1 MSKKAWV
8 ISILVVVAVMA
19 GVGVKMKRGKQES
32 VLAVKKGKIID
43 AVYGIGTVTAKNTY
57 ALKLGVTSRIQTI
70 HVQEGDEVKA
80 GQPLV
85 TLEGLTQFRAPFAGT
100 VTSIPFKVGESV
112 FPQTTIIAVTNLKDL
127 YIVVSLEQLGAL
139 RVKKGQPVRVNFE
152 SLRDQ
157 TVDGVVRTIFSS
169 DTQFIVHVDIKKL
182 PEQVMPGM
190 TADVAIEVQS
200 FNDQILVP
208 ATAVTANKVIRIRG
222 GNKEPVEIKVGAID
236 GEWAQVVSGDIKES
250 DQVAVGGKK

>member
-1 MSKKAWV
+1 MSKKKW
-8 ISILVVVAVMA
+8 ILVGIVVTAVV
-19 GVGVKMKRGKQES
+19 VGIGMKMKGSKATS
-32 VLAVKKGKIID
+32 LLAVKKGKIID

-57 ALKLGVTSRIQTI
+57 ALKLGVTSRIQSI
-70 HVQEGDEVKA
+70 HVLEGDEVKA

-169 DTQFIVHVDIKKL
+169 ETQFIVHVDIKKL

-208 ATAVTANKVIRIRG
+208 VTAITGNSVTRVRG
-222 GNKEPVEIKVGAID
+222 GKREPIEIKVGAID
-236 GEWAQVVSGDIKES
+236 GEWAQVSSGDIKES
-250 DQVAVGGKK
+250 DQVAVSGKK